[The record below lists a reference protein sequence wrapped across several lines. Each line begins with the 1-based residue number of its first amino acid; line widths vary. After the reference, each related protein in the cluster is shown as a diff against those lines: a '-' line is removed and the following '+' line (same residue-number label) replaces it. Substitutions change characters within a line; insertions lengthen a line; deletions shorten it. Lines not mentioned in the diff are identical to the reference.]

1 VTSMELEALHKRASS
16 VEKNR
21 FQERIG
27 SDCSSETVTALCI
40 ATDGA
45 TGTRH
50 SRRSTRARRGA
61 APSGVYAVE
70 GRDDI

>member
-1 VTSMELEALHKRASS
+1 MELEALRKRASFA
-16 VEKNR
+16 EGNR

-45 TGTRH
+45 TGTRQG
-50 SRRSTRARRGA
+50 RRSTRARRSA
-61 APSGVYAVE
+61 APSGDYAVE
-70 GRDDI
+70 GPEDI